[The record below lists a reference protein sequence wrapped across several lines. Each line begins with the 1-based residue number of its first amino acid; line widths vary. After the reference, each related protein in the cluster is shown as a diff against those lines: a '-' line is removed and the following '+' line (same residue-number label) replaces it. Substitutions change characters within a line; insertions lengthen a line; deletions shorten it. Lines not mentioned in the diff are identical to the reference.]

1 MAVIPNLTGGS
12 YVPTGRGASQGY
24 TGNPYITP
32 TTPWF
37 NQSPPQYAGGNPWFN
52 EQIGRNVPS
61 PYENNPQ
68 AYWNTRNQ
76 ITGLGMGGYN
86 PNGMGNW
93 NPWANYGSSA
103 MGGFQGGLG
112 RPGLGYGTNP
122 NQPSPDKWL
131 PGMNPYASATTPS
144 TWQGM
149 PNTAFDNR
157 RAMDHIGGF
166 SGTNPWAG
174 QTTNYIRR
182 PSGGRV
188 PR

>member
-1 MAVIPNLTGGS
+1 MAVIPNQTSGP
-12 YVPTGRGASQGY
+12 YVTTGRGASSQY

-32 TTPWF
+32 TNPWF
-37 NQSPPQYAGGNPWFN
+37 FQNPPQYAGGNPNFN
-52 EQIGRNVPS
+52 EAGGGQTSTTTVNYNDPS
-61 PYENNPQ
+61 MRWQGNPQ
-68 AYWNTRNQ
+68 VYQDFRNAV
-76 ITGLGMGGYN
+76 TGLTGFN

-112 RPGLGYGTNP
+112 RPGLGYGTDP
-122 NQPSPDKWL
+122 NMPTQ
-131 PGMNPYASATTPS
+131 
-144 TWQGM
+144 WQGM
-149 PNTAFDNR
+149 PNTPFYSDNR
-157 RAMDHIGGF
+157 RNMDHISTFAGV
-166 SGTNPWAG
+166 NPWAG